1 MFQKLIAWLTRH
13 KEPFDK
19 ELADLAGI
27 NGYPAEIAALKRRA
41 ALNPPSGAEDHV
53 RFSAAHRIND
63 SSAV

>member
-41 ALNPPSGAEDHV
+41 ARPKPNL
-53 RFSAAHRIND
+53 RIVTR
-63 SSAV
+63 ATLR